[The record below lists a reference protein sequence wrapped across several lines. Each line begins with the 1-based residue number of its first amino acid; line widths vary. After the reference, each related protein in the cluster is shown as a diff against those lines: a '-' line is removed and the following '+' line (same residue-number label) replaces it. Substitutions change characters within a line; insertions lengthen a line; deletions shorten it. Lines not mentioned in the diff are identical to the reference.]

1 MKEHKIEKE
10 NPLISYISKTNNVA
24 IGNAEDLDIA
34 MPMYNITEWSKI
46 YRKTTKSLWSYTEDK
61 PGDCITNLE
70 SFKSKT
76 NILAKRP
83 YDNNDDDDNTK
94 DVKIVAPLK
103 YLSNFWRNLGML
115 LINSEVNMILTWRKD
130 RVLIDMTIT
139 DAKRNYPAV
148 NRPTNVSSSIK
159 DTKFYITV
167 VT

>member
-34 MPMYNITEWSKI
+34 MPMYNITECSKI

-61 PGDCITNLE
+61 PVDCIANLE

-76 NILAKRP
+76 NILAKGP
-83 YDNNDDDDNTK
+83 CDNNDDDDNTK

-103 YLSNFWRNLGML
+103 YLSNFWRNLSML
-115 LINSEVNMILTWRKD
+115 LN
-130 RVLIDMTIT
+130 
-139 DAKRNYPAV
+139 
-148 NRPTNVSSSIK
+148 
-159 DTKFYITV
+159 
-167 VT
+167 